1 MKVTILIMKIKI
13 TSPHKN
19 TIYSNLSLIYRD
31 IVKSS
36 TGRNGLIKQG
46 FSDDEYPVH
55 EGDNVSYLVDAI
67 IFLLGVG
74 VKQFVSYSN
83 TLIYI
88 TVNKISFELTPLN
101 IEGVFF
107 TYLLSVYF

>member
-19 TIYSNLSLIYRD
+19 TIYSNLLLNSLIYRD

-67 IFLLGVG
+67 IFLLGVC

-83 TLIYI
+83 TL
-88 TVNKISFELTPLN
+88 
-101 IEGVFF
+101 
-107 TYLLSVYF
+107 YLYNCE

>member
-19 TIYSNLSLIYRD
+19 TIYSNLLLNSLIYRN

-55 EGDNVSYLVDAI
+55 EGDNVSYLVDASWGWCKAVCV
-67 IFLLGVG
+67 LL
-74 VKQFVSYSN
+74 KY
-83 TLIYI
+83 
-88 TVNKISFELTPLN
+88 PLF
-101 IEGVFF
+101 I
-107 TYLLSVYF
+107 